1 MPPISISS
9 TAREIASTPARRK
22 TANVK
27 IAIVGCGSRH
37 KMFRDSV
44 SDDYPDKHEIV
55 AMCDSNQHR
64 LNLSAQ
70 AVSKPGSN
78 GIATYLADDFDRL
91 IAEQK
96 PDTVVVATPDYLHSD
111 YIVRA
116 FNAGCN
122 VICEKPL
129 TIDLNRLKHIMDAQA
144 RTGQKVM
151 VTFNYRYS
159 PARTQVKDIL
169 DSGTIGTIT
178 AVDFRWHLDR
188 VHGADYFR
196 RWHRQK
202 ENSGG
207 LLVHK
212 STHHFD
218 LLNWW
223 LGSVPTDVYAS
234 GSRAFYRPEMALEL
248 GLADRG
254 PRCADCPISEKC
266 DFELD
271 MESVDSLRELYL
283 EAEHDD
289 GYFRDLCVFDAEIG
303 IEDTMQAHIRYQ
315 SGTTANYTLTA
326 YAPWE
331 GLEIKFQ
338 GTKGDL
344 THRHVEVHGVFGGE
358 RDHADSESV
367 TTELH
372 LAGKK
377 PVMLDVPH
385 GEGHHGGADPVMLGY
400 IFDPDNMEPDRYG
413 RASDHVSGG
422 WSILTGIAANTSI
435 ETGSAVNIASMLR
448 ARGIR
453 LPVQ

>member
-1 MPPISISS
+1 
-9 TAREIASTPARRK
+9 
-22 TANVK
+22 
-27 IAIVGCGSRH
+27 
-37 KMFRDSV
+37 MFRDSV
-44 SDDYPDKHEIV
+44 VEDYSDKHEIV
-55 AMCDSNQHR
+55 ALCDSNGHR
-64 LNLSAQ
+64 LRLAAEAASQ
-70 AVSKPGSN
+70 PGTN
-78 GIATYLADDFDRL
+78 GVATYLAGDFDRL

-96 PDTVVVATPDYLHSD
+96 PDTVVVATPDFLHSD

-116 FNAGCN
+116 FEAGCD

-129 TIDLNRLKHIMDAQA
+129 TIDLTRLKMILDAQA
-144 RTGQKVM
+144 RTGRKVM

-159 PARTQVKDIL
+159 PARTQIKELIM
-169 DSGTIGTIT
+169 SGAIGTVT

-223 LGSVPTDVYAS
+223 LGSVPVDVFAS
-234 GSRAFYRPEMALEL
+234 GRRAFYRPEMAVEL
-248 GLADRG
+248 GLDGRG
-254 PRCADCPISEKC
+254 ARCADCAVASSC

-271 MESVDSLRELYL
+271 MDCDENLRSLYR
-283 EAEHDD
+283 EAEDED
-289 GYFRDLCVFDAEIG
+289 GYYRDRCVFDADIG
-303 IEDTMQAHIRYQ
+303 IEDTMQAHIRYA
-315 SGTTANYTLTA
+315 SGVTANYTLTA
-326 YAPWE
+326 YSPWE

-338 GTKGDL
+338 GTKGDI

-358 RDHADSESV
+358 RAHAGGDAV

-372 LAGKK
+372 LAGEH
-377 PVMLDVPH
+377 PRMLDVPH

-400 IFDPDNMEPDRYG
+400 IFDPEGMEPDRFG
-413 RASDHVSGG
+413 RASDHVAGG
-422 WSILTGIAANTSI
+422 WSILTGIAANMSI
-435 ETGSAVNIASMLR
+435 ETGSAVNIPTMLR
-448 ARGIR
+448 ARGIK
-453 LPVQ
+453 L

>member
-1 MPPISISS
+1 M
-9 TAREIASTPARRK
+9 
-22 TANVK
+22 K

-44 SDDYPDKHEIV
+44 VEDYSDKHEIV
-55 AMCDSNQHR
+55 ALCDSNGHR
-64 LNLSAQ
+64 LRLAAEAASQ
-70 AVSKPGSN
+70 PGTN
-78 GIATYLADDFDRL
+78 GVATYLAGDFDRL

-96 PDTVVVATPDYLHSD
+96 PDTVVVATPDFLHSD

-116 FNAGCN
+116 FEAGCD

-129 TIDLNRLKHIMDAQA
+129 TIDLTRLKMILDAQA
-144 RTGQKVM
+144 RTGRKVM

-159 PARTQVKDIL
+159 PARTQIKELIM
-169 DSGTIGTIT
+169 SGAIGTVT

-223 LGSVPTDVYAS
+223 LGSVPVDVFAS
-234 GSRAFYRPEMALEL
+234 GRRAFYRPEMAVEL
-248 GLADRG
+248 GLGGRG
-254 PRCADCPISEKC
+254 ARCADCAVASFC

-271 MESVDSLRELYL
+271 MDGDENLRSLYR
-283 EAEHDD
+283 EAEDED
-289 GYFRDLCVFDAEIG
+289 GYYRDRCVFDADIG
-303 IEDTMQAHIRYQ
+303 IEDTMQAHIRYA
-315 SGTTANYTLTA
+315 SGVTANYTLTA
-326 YAPWE
+326 YSPWE

-338 GTKGDL
+338 GTKGDI

-358 RDHADSESV
+358 RAHAGGDAV

-372 LAGKK
+372 LAGEH
-377 PVMLDVPH
+377 PRMLDVPH

-400 IFDPDNMEPDRYG
+400 IFDPEGMEPDRFG
-413 RASDHVSGG
+413 RASDHVAGG
-422 WSILTGIAANTSI
+422 WSILTGIAANMSI
-435 ETGSAVNIASMLR
+435 ETGSAVNIPTMLR
-448 ARGIR
+448 ARGIT
-453 LPVQ
+453 L

>member
-1 MPPISISS
+1 M
-9 TAREIASTPARRK
+9 
-22 TANVK
+22 K

-44 SDDYPDKHEIV
+44 VEDYADKHEIV
-55 AMCDSNQHR
+55 AVCDSNSHR
-64 LNLSAQ
+64 LNEA
-70 AVSKPGSN
+70 AKAASKPGTN
-78 GIATYLADDFDRL
+78 GVATYLSGDFDRL
-91 IAEQK
+91 LTEQR
-96 PDTVVVATPDYLHSD
+96 PDTVVVATPDFLHAD

-116 FNAGCN
+116 FEAGCD

-129 TIDLNRLKHIMDAQA
+129 TIDLTRLKMIVDAQK
-144 RTGQKVM
+144 RTGRQVK

-159 PARTQVKDIL
+159 PARTQIKELIA
-169 DSGTIGTIT
+169 SGAIGTVT

-223 LGSVPTDVYAS
+223 LGTVPIEVLAS
-234 GSRAFYRPEMALEL
+234 GRRAFYRPETAVDL
-248 GLADRG
+248 GLSGRG
-254 PRCADCPISEKC
+254 PRCHLCPVADKC

-271 MESVDSLRELYL
+271 LAADPSLKELYL
-283 EAEHDD
+283 DAEGED
-289 GYFRDLCVFDAEIG
+289 GYFRDLCVFDEEIG
-303 IEDTMQAHIRYQ
+303 IEDTMQAHIRYA
-315 SGTTANYTLTA
+315 SGVTANYTLTA
-326 YAPWE
+326 YSPWE

-338 GTKGDL
+338 GTKGDI

-358 RDHADSESV
+358 RAHADEDAI

-372 LAGKK
+372 LAGEA
-377 PVMLDVPH
+377 PRLVEVPKAK
-385 GEGHHGGADPVMLGY
+385 GHHGGADPVMLGY
-400 IFDPDNMEPDRYG
+400 IFDPDGMEPDRFD
-413 RASDHVSGG
+413 RASDHIGG
-422 WSILTGIAANTSI
+422 AWSILTGIAANASI
-435 ETGSAVNIASMLR
+435 ETGSVVNIQSMLR
-448 ARGIR
+448 ARGIKLER
-453 LPVQ
+453 